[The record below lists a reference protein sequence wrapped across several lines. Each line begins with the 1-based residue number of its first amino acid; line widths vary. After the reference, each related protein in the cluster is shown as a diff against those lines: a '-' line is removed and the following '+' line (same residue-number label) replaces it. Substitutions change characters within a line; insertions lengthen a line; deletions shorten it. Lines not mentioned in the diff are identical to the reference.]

1 MAFMMDGRE
10 IPDGDA
16 GRLMVLAGRLGMED
30 VGMILSMTGQ
40 SGIENPIVT
49 FKKRM
54 EAGDFD
60 EVTEEEAEADGLR
73 PGREPLTDEEFA
85 DRKEDV
91 LATGGYWHKS
101 ASMPVLKLLWEITDG
116 FARDRVLRLA
126 ELASYDARGMVYPV
140 RNGQCVADMDE
151 LYMLSAE
158 HEAAMAAVAQ
168 ARTALESA
176 AGACS
181 DFDEDGCVICC
192 EDAYAY
198 CGAPECPEEAQFG
211 PAYEV
216 VACDAEAREA
226 SGEGAEGDADMSGIP
241 EAGPCEEPG
250 EGGHVDGEEA
260 DAGEAG
266 PAGEEEG

>member
-1 MAFMMDGRE
+1 MSFMMDGRE

-30 VGMILSMTGQ
+30 VGMVLAMTGQ

-54 EAGDFD
+54 KNGDFD
-60 EVTEEEAEADGLR
+60 EVTEAEAEEDGLR

-91 LATGGYWHKS
+91 LALGGYWHKN
-101 ASMPVLKLLWEITDG
+101 AAMPILKLLWEITDG
-116 FARDRVLRLA
+116 FAQDRVLRLA

-158 HEAAMAAVAQ
+158 HEAAKAALAQ
-168 ARTALESA
+168 ATAFTNA
-176 AGACS
+176 PAGACS
-181 DFDEDGCVICC
+181 DFDEAGCVICC
-192 EDAYAY
+192 EDAYVY
-198 CGAPECPEEAQFG
+198 CGAPECPEEAYFG
-211 PAYEV
+211 PEYEDGARDGISCD
-216 VACDAEAREA
+216 VACDA
-226 SGEGAEGDADMSGIP
+226 SGDADMAGIP
-241 EAGPCEEPG
+241 EAGPCSEPC
-250 EGGHVDGEEA
+250 EGASDGDGA
-260 DAGEAG
+260 DAEEDGAG
-266 PAGEEEG
+266 QEEG

>member
-158 HEAAMAAVAQ
+158 HEAAKAALAQ
-168 ARTALESA
+168 AAARDGTS

-211 PAYEV
+211 PEREF

-226 SGEGAEGDADMSGIP
+226 PGETADGGADMSGIP

-250 EGGHVDGEEA
+250 EGGHADAEEA